1 MKIDRHMGII
11 SYLIDHKK
19 TTAKELSEKFNVN
32 IRTIMRDIDD
42 LTLSGIPL
50 YCVKGKNGGIYLSD
64 SVELNKPPLS
74 KTELISI
81 ETSLKSRLQVLDD
94 NSTFNAI
101 LKLNKIG
108 ETPDFE
114 IDLSLSKGNTELR
127 KLVLDLLSAIRNN
140 ELISFNYINS
150 QGEESKK
157 TTEPY
162 RVVYKDRSWYMD
174 AYCYSTERFNIYKL
188 ARISNL
194 SIIGTFSKREY
205 RPLSYNG
212 GEWMEKDKVPVTL
225 LVNKL
230 VIDKFLE
237 LLGREN
243 IKNVDDTWY
252 SVIYPLNDNV
262 FGYNTLL
269 SYGKFVKVVSP
280 ASFFNNFTKYMDE
293 VRNLY
298 SE

>member
-1 MKIDRHMGII
+1 MKINRHLGII
-11 SYLIDHKK
+11 SYLIDHRK

-50 YCVKGKNGGIYLSD
+50 YCEKGKNGGIYLSD

-74 KTELISI
+74 KTELMSI

-127 KLVLDLLSAIRNN
+127 KLVLGLLSSIRNN

-162 RVVYKDRSWYMD
+162 RVVYKDKSWYMD

-188 ARISNL
+188 ARMANL

-205 RPLSYNG
+205 RPLSYNE
-212 GEWMEKDKVPVTL
+212 GEWMEKNKVPVTL

-293 VRNLY
+293 IRNFY
-298 SE
+298 R